1 MKENQL
7 LRERWEMVGGF
18 AKPVADSATWNE
30 LPAINYEKIT
40 PESKPDRMDRMKL
53 NSFNSQPGR
62 LQTEM
67 QLKKVSY
74 NDFLKGKKKDK
85 KETRRRPRIHS

>member
-18 AKPVADSATWNE
+18 AKPMGDSATWNE
-30 LPAINYEKIT
+30 LPAINYEKIM
-40 PESKPDRMDRMKL
+40 PDSKLERADRSDKMKL

-74 NDFLKGKKKDK
+74 NDFLKGKKKEK
-85 KETRRRPRIHS
+85 KD